1 MGMRKIIHVDMDAF
15 FASVEQRDDPSLRG
29 RPVAVGGS
37 TRRGVVAAASYEA
50 RAFGVHSA
58 MPSVTAARRCPGL
71 VFVRPRFDVY
81 REVSGRIRGIFLS
94 FTPLVEPLSL
104 DEAYLDVTEPISGP
118 PSATLIARRIKAL
131 IREQTGL
138 TASAGVSF
146 NKFLAKVASAARKPD
161 GLTVI
166 TPADADAFL
175 EALPVERFF
184 GVGPATARRMHEA
197 GIRTGADIR
206 ARTGDEMA
214 RLFGKAGRYYHS
226 AAFGIDDRPV
236 RPDRIRKS
244 IGAERT
250 FFEDLVS
257 PDEMLE
263 QLRPVCEEVGRRIA
277 GREIGALAVTLKIKR
292 HDFRVSTRSMTL
304 AEPARSAEVLF
315 RAARKLLL
323 EGPGPP
329 AEPVRL
335 LGVTASRL
343 VFPDD
348 PDAMMQLS
356 LPLGDQVENQAST
369 GA

>member
-1 MGMRKIIHVDMDAF
+1 MDAF
-15 FASVEQRDDPSLRG
+15 FASVEQRDDPGLRG

-37 TRRGVVAAASYEA
+37 SRRGVVAAASYEA

-58 MPSVTAARRCPGL
+58 MPSVVAARRCPDL
-71 VFVRPRFDVY
+71 VFVKPRFDVY
-81 REVSGRIRGIFLS
+81 RAVSGQIRDIFLS

-104 DEAYLDVTEPISGP
+104 DEAYLDVTEPLTGP
-118 PSATLIARRIKAL
+118 PSATLLARRIKAMIL
-131 IREQTGL
+131 EDTGL

-166 TPADADAFL
+166 TPGEADAFL
-175 EALPVERFF
+175 SALPVERFF

-197 GIRTGADIR
+197 GIRTGLDVR
-206 ARTGDEMA
+206 ARTEDDMA
-214 RLFGKAGRYYHS
+214 RLFGKAGRWWHR
-226 AAFGIDDRPV
+226 AAYGTDERPV
-236 RPDRIRKS
+236 RTDRVRKS

-257 PDEMLE
+257 PGDMLLKIE
-263 QLRPVCEEVGRRIA
+263 ALCDEVGRRL
-277 GREIGALAVTLKIKR
+277 GSRDIGAHTVTLKIRR
-292 HDFRVSTRSMTL
+292 HDFHTCTRSMTL
-304 AEPARSAEVLF
+304 AEPARSAAMLL

-323 EGPGPP
+323 DGEGPPP
-329 AEPVRL
+329 EPVRL

-348 PDAMMQLS
+348 PDAMVQLS
-356 LPLGDQVENQAST
+356 LPLGDQVENQART